1 MKRPILFR
9 GKSLYNG
16 EWVYGDLVH
25 ISGGTIIITSQ
36 EEGPVL
42 PDDCDHALEY
52 RIDEFAP
59 GDHETVGQW
68 TGLIDSSG
76 RHIFEGDI
84 IANGYI
90 YTDLRYEILYNS
102 DMSSFVMKVPSDVQ
116 GNGMPLT
123 ELFVQRFGRIVI
135 GNIYDNAE
143 LLKTE

>member
-1 MKRPILFR
+1 MKRQIIFR
-9 GKSLYNG
+9 GKRLDNG
-16 EWVYGDLVH
+16 EWVEGSPLYNALGMCYFVLGLSDNSETGI
-25 ISGGTIIITSQ
+25 ISLRYVRVD
-36 EEGPVL
+36 P
-42 PDDCDHALEY
+42 
-52 RIDEFAP
+52 
-59 GDHETVGQW
+59 ETVGQW

-116 GNGMPLT
+116 SNGMPLT